1 MKILHISTIMEWR
14 GGDNQMLTTYHILK
28 GHRDLSQIIL
38 CPENSVLLQKCKE
51 ANIPVHSAPKK
62 SKFSL
67 AFLKTIIRVVKE
79 ENIDVIHVHDSTA
92 LTLSLFSLK
101 FLPKLKLVYSRKRN
115 NKVKSNYLKKRKY
128 NHPGITKIICV
139 SQAVKDVLLPVLKDP
154 DKAIVIYD
162 GIDVQKFSNPA
173 IITNIRSEFRLK
185 PDSIIIGNIAGL
197 TRQKDL
203 FTFLD
208 TAELVLKDTNKD
220 INFVLVGEGPLESEL
235 KDYSIKLGISDRV
248 YFAGFRRDIPSILAQ
263 FDIFLLSSET
273 EGLPLS
279 VMEAFAAKV
288 PVVATSAGGTGE
300 AVINRETGMISP
312 VKDAQ
317 ALASNA
323 LEVINAPHL
332 AEDMKNNAFR
342 LVNEKF
348 TLEVMKKEYYKFY
361 KALEE

>member
-1 MKILHISTIMEWR
+1 M
-14 GGDNQMLTTYHILK
+14 
-28 GHRDLSQIIL
+28 
-38 CPENSVLLQKCKE
+38 
-51 ANIPVHSAPKK
+51 
-62 SKFSL
+62 
-67 AFLKTIIRVVKE
+67 
-79 ENIDVIHVHDSTA
+79 
-92 LTLSLFSLK
+92 
-101 FLPKLKLVYSRKRN
+101 
-115 NKVKSNYLKKRKY
+115 
-128 NHPGITKIICV
+128 
-139 SQAVKDVLLPVLKDP
+139 
-154 DKAIVIYD
+154 
-162 GIDVQKFSNPA
+162 
-173 IITNIRSEFRLK
+173 
-185 PDSIIIGNIAGL
+185 
-197 TRQKDL
+197 
-203 FTFLD
+203 
-208 TAELVLKDTNKD
+208 
-220 INFVLVGEGPLESEL
+220 VGEGPLESEL

-317 ALASNA
+317 ALAANV